1 MILVVAG
8 PRISKLDRLMAKI
21 VTIGV
26 RTLYRFSLARKPRK
40 PPTLAEEAPKDDDDD
55 DELVAG

>member
-8 PRISKLDRLMAKI
+8 PRISKLVRLMAKI

-26 RTLYRFSLARKPRK
+26 RTLYRFSLARKPVK
-40 PPTLAEEAPKDDDDD
+40 PPLAEEAPKDDDGNDG
-55 DELVAG
+55 LVAG